1 MLFLFIKNSII
12 IVLGNLIDESGQLNQ
27 ESCFRLDLAIDE
39 FHKKKYAFVVTS
51 GWDYRDDSNIA
62 IADAMKSY
70 IVNNSHISHELV
82 LTETNSRDTVG
93 DAIFTKINI
102 IKKKSLNNLLIVTS
116 DYHVSRTHKIFSYI
130 YGEQYIVKVIGVET
144 SKKKLLS
151 KLEQKSLDA
160 FYKTFN
166 GVKSGDD
173 DLIYKRLCAEHPY
186 YNGDIYP
193 KF

>member
-1 MLFLFIKNSII
+1 MKNSII
-12 IVLGNLIDESGQLNQ
+12 IVLGNFMDESGQLNK
-27 ESCFRLDLAIDE
+27 ESCSRLDLAIDL
-39 FHKKKYAFVVTS
+39 FRKNKHAFIITS
-51 GWDYRDDSNIA
+51 GWDYYAEYNIA

-102 IKKKSLNNLLIVTS
+102 IKKKGLNNLLIVTS
-116 DYHVSRTHKIFSYI
+116 DYHVLRTHKIFSYI
-130 YGEQYIVKVIGVET
+130 YGEQYIVKVIGVKT
-144 SKKKLLS
+144 APLS
-151 KLEQKSLDA
+151 KIKELSEREDKSLNV

-166 GVKSGDD
+166 GIKSGDD
-173 DLIYKRLCAEHPY
+173 VLIYKRLCTDHPY

-193 KF
+193 KI

>member
-1 MLFLFIKNSII
+1 MKNSII
-12 IVLGNLIDESGQLNQ
+12 IALGNFMDESGQLNK
-27 ESCFRLDLAIDE
+27 ETCSRLDLAIDV
-39 FHKKKYAFVVTS
+39 FYKNKHALIITS
-51 GWDYRDDSNIA
+51 GWDYDAEYKIA

-70 IVNNSHISHELV
+70 IVNNSHIQDELV

-102 IKKKSLNNLLIVTS
+102 VKKNSLNNLLIVTS
-116 DYHVSRTHKIFSYI
+116 DYHVLRTHKIFSYI
-130 YGEQYIVKVIGVET
+130 YGEQYIVKIIG
-144 SKKKLLS
+144 SKTTKRKELS
-151 KLEQKSLDA
+151 ELEDKSLNQ

-173 DLIYKRLCAEHPY
+173 DLIYKRLCTKHPY

-193 KF
+193 KI

>member
-1 MLFLFIKNSII
+1 MKNPII
-12 IVLGNLIDESGQLNQ
+12 IVLGNWMDKSGQLNK
-27 ESCFRLDLAIDE
+27 ESCSRLDLAIDV
-39 FHKKKYAFVVTS
+39 FRKNKYSFIITS
-51 GWDYRDDSNIA
+51 GWDYRDDCNIA

-70 IVNNSHISHELV
+70 VINNSDISHKLI

-93 DAIFTKINI
+93 DAVFTKINI
-102 IKKKSLNNLLIVTS
+102 VKKNSLNNLLIVTS
-116 DYHVSRTHKIFSYI
+116 DYHVSRAHKIFSYI
-130 YGEQYIVKVIGVET
+130 YGEQYIVKVIG
-144 SKKKLLS
+144 SKTTKKNELS
-151 KLEQKSLDA
+151 ELEDKSLNQ

-193 KF
+193 KL

>member
-1 MLFLFIKNSII
+1 MKNPII
-12 IVLGNLIDESGQLNQ
+12 IVLGNWMDKSGQLNK
-27 ESCFRLDLAIDE
+27 ESCSRLDLAIDV
-39 FHKKKYAFVVTS
+39 FRKNKYSFMITC
-51 GWDYRDDSNIA
+51 GWDYRDDSNIT

-70 IVNNSHISHELV
+70 VINNSDISHELV

-102 IKKKSLNNLLIVTS
+102 IKKNSLNNLLIVTS
-116 DYHVSRTHKIFSYI
+116 DYHVLRTYKIFSYV
-130 YGEQYIVKVIGVET
+130 YGEQYIVKVIGSKT
-144 SKKKLLS
+144 TKKKELS
-151 KLEQKSLDA
+151 ESEDKSLNQ

-173 DLIYKRLCAEHPY
+173 DLIYKRLCLEHPY

-193 KF
+193 KL

>member
-1 MLFLFIKNSII
+1 MKNSII
-12 IVLGNLIDESGQLNQ
+12 IVLGNFMDESGQLNK
-27 ESCFRLDLAIDE
+27 ESCSRLDLAIDV
-39 FHKKKYAFVVTS
+39 FRKNKHSFIVTC
-51 GWDYRDDSNIA
+51 GWDYFTEYNIA

-102 IKKKSLNNLLIVTS
+102 IKKKSINNLLIVTS
-116 DYHVSRTHKIFSYI
+116 DYHVSRTDKIFSYI
-130 YGEQYIVKVIGVET
+130 YGEKYIVKVIG
-144 SKKKLLS
+144 SKTTKKRGLS
-151 KLEQKSLDA
+151 ELEDKSLNV

-173 DLIYKRLCAEHPY
+173 VLMYKRLCTEHPY

-193 KF
+193 KI